1 MMNEATMGMAT
12 LFLFF
17 AVVFGLASYD
27 SSMKYDCRKEA
38 IQKNLSASDIQA
50 ICK

>member
-1 MMNEATMGMAT
+1 MMNEMTIGMAT

-17 AVVFGLASYD
+17 TMVFGLASFD
-27 SSMKYDCRKEA
+27 ASMKYDCRKEA

>member
-1 MMNEATMGMAT
+1 MMNEATMVMAT

-17 AVVFGLASYD
+17 AMVFGLATYD
-27 SSMKYDCRKEA
+27 ASMKYDCRKEA
-38 IQKNLSASDIQA
+38 IQKNLPASDIQA

>member
-1 MMNEATMGMAT
+1 MMNEMTIGMVT

-17 AVVFGLASYD
+17 TMIFSLATYD
-27 SSMKYDCRKEA
+27 ASLKYDCRKEA
-38 IQKNLSASDIQA
+38 IQKNLPASDIQA

>member
-1 MMNEATMGMAT
+1 MNEMTIGMAT

-17 AVVFGLASYD
+17 AMCFGGMGYEN
-27 SSMKYDCRKEA
+27 SMKYECRKEA